1 MKIGDWDITEVMAGR
16 FGLDGGAMFG
26 VVPRT
31 LWEKR
36 LPPDD
41 HNRIP
46 MVMRC
51 LLARGHNRTILVDVG
66 SGSGYDEKTHRIYAF
81 DDMVPL
87 ANVVERAGV
96 HATEVTDV
104 LLTHL
109 HFDHGAGVV
118 EANSESWQLVFPKAV
133 HHVQRSQWTH
143 AFSPNP
149 RDRASYYPQRLQA
162 MKDAGVLRLH
172 DGPWTLCPGVELDV
186 FNGHTPGQQ
195 LPRFGEGSDTVFFC
209 GDLIPTQHH
218 IPTPYIMSY
227 DLDPV
232 LAMDEKVRILERAEE
247 QDWILFF
254 EHDAHL
260 AGCRLVREGKKL
272 IPSETYDFARV

>member
-1 MKIGDWDITEVMAGR
+1 MKLGDWEIKSVMAGK

-36 LPPDD
+36 LPPDE

-51 LLARGHNRTILVDVG
+51 MVARGQNRTILVDVG
-66 SGSGYDEKTHRIYAF
+66 SGTGYSDKNVEIYAF
-81 DDMVPL
+81 EEVSPL
-87 ANVVERAGV
+87 ADVLAAAGV
-96 HATEVTDV
+96 VPDEVTDV

-118 EANSESWQLVFPKAV
+118 EPDGDGWKLLFPGAA
-133 HHVQRSQWTH
+133 HHVQRSQWEH
-143 AFSPNP
+143 AFDPNP
-149 RDRASYYPQRLQA
+149 RDRASYYHDRLKT
-162 MKDAGVLRLH
+162 MEREGVLRLH
-172 DGPWTLCPGVELDV
+172 DGPWDLCPDVEIMV
-186 FNGHTPGQQ
+186 FDGHTPGQQ
-195 LPRFGEGSDTVFFC
+195 LPRIGTGRESVFFC

-232 LAMDEKVRILERAEE
+232 LAMDEKVRILNRADE
-247 QDWILFF
+247 DGWILFF
-254 EHDAHL
+254 EHDAHI
-260 AGCRLVREGKKL
+260 AACRLEYDGKRFRPGE
-272 IPSETYDFARV
+272 IFSFE

>member
-1 MKIGDWDITEVMAGR
+1 MRIGEWDMRSCLAGR

-26 VVPRT
+26 VVPRA

-41 HNRIP
+41 RNRIP

-51 LLARGHNRTILVDVG
+51 LLARGHGRTILVDVG
-66 SGSGYDEKTHRIYAF
+66 SGAGYGEKNQQIYSF
-81 DDMVPL
+81 QDVEPL
-87 ANVVERAGV
+87 AEVLGRAGV
-96 HATEVTDV
+96 GVADVTDV
-104 LLTHL
+104 ILTHL

-118 EANSESWQLVFPKAV
+118 EPNGDGWRLVFPRAA
-133 HHVQRSQWTH
+133 HHVQRSQWDH
-143 AFSPNP
+143 AFDPNP
-149 RDRASYYPQRLQA
+149 RDRASYFHDRIGA
-162 MKDAGVLRLH
+162 MEREGVLHLH
-172 DGPWTLCPGVELDV
+172 DGPWTLCPGVDV
-186 FNGHTPGQQ
+186 LVFDGHTPGQQ
-195 LPRFGEGSDTVFFC
+195 LPKIGAGSETVFFC

-232 LAMDEKVRILERAEE
+232 LAMEEKVSLLERAETE
-247 QDWILFF
+247 NWVLFF

-260 AGCRLVREGKKL
+260 TACRLQRDGKRL
-272 IPSETYDFARV
+272 VPGEVISFD

>member
-1 MKIGDWDITEVMAGR
+1 MQIGEWEIKSVMAGR

-51 LLARGHNRTILVDVG
+51 LLARGGGKTILVDVG
-66 SGSGYDEKTHRIYAF
+66 SGTGYDEKTRSIYAF
-81 DDMVPL
+81 EEMKPL
-87 ANVVERAGV
+87 GETVQRAGV
-96 HATEVTDV
+96 SPSEVTDV
-104 LLTHL
+104 ILTHL

-118 EANSESWQLVFPKAV
+118 ESGDDGDWQLVFPAAA
-133 HHVQRSQWTH
+133 HHVQRDQWTH
-143 AFSPNP
+143 AFAPNP
-149 RDRASYYPQRLQA
+149 RDRASYYPDRIGA
-162 MKDAGVLRLH
+162 MEQAGVLQLH
-172 DGPWTLCPGVELDV
+172 DGPWTLCPGVEMEV
-186 FNGHTPGQQ
+186 FHGHTPGQQ
-195 LPRFGEGSDTVFFC
+195 LPRFGHGNDTVFFC
-209 GDLIPTQHH
+209 GDLIPMQHH

-232 LAMDEKVRILERAEE
+232 LSMEEKVRILDRAEKE
-247 QDWILFF
+247 DWVLFF

-260 AGCRLVREGKKL
+260 AGCRLVREGKRL
-272 IPSETYDFARV
+272 HPGQTFDFE